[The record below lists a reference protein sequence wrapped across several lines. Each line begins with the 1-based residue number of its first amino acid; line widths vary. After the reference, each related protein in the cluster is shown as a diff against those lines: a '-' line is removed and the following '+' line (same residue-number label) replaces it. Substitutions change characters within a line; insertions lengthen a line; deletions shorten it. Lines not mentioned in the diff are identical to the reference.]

1 MRGPAGIGIRLA
13 GEGETRSVLIGSP
26 APDRKPGCVE
36 GTVPIGMESRASGLR
51 AGDADV
57 QPAIVPPLSRAV
69 KSGRGMKR
77 LMNVADQVDQPD
89 EVVGFQLVAGPRI
102 GEHAGEG
109 ADLGLG
115 IGAGRLPERGTVRR
129 ERDVLIVPVAV
140 LGAIVIARVARGGRA
155 SRRHVAV
162 VSVIAV
168 LDSSGQPEA
177 WMNAT
182 RSRSAAAMPRVQ
194 RA

>member
-1 MRGPAGIGIRLA
+1 
-13 GEGETRSVLIGSP
+13 
-26 APDRKPGCVE
+26 
-36 GTVPIGMESRASGLR
+36 
-51 AGDADV
+51 
-57 QPAIVPPLSRAV
+57 
-69 KSGRGMKR
+69 MKR

-168 LDSSGQPEA
+168 LDVVRPAGGVDERDPVA
-177 WMNAT
+177 VRRRDA
-182 RSRSAAAMPRVQ
+182 RVQ